1 MLKIYL
7 NIEHSKKTFETQ
19 NALEFE
25 IENDE

>member
-7 NIEHSKKTFETQ
+7 NIEHSKKTLEAQ